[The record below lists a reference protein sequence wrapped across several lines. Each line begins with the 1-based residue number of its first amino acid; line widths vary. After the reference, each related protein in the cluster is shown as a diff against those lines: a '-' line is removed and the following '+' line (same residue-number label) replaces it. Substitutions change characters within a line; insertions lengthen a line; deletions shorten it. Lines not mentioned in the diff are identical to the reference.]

1 MVIETVMFGN
11 TSLSV
16 NCRLVCRSLGRS
28 CAFFQKRYDCLISE
42 RSDDGIGISTSQ
54 NKSSVAN
61 PCTSLS
67 FMIDAGTSMNT

>member
-16 NCRLVCRSLGRS
+16 NCRLVCGRS
-28 CAFFQKRYDCLISE
+28 CAFFQKRYDCL

-67 FMIDAGTSMNT
+67 FMIDAGTSLNT